1 MKKLLWLI
9 ALLALSGWSA
19 FGAFIPRVANDPEFV
34 VIGKN
39 RGYFMVSSNSGLWW
53 SWGMARA
60 PVEEPKV
67 FTHGFGK
74 DVIAIPF
81 GANGKVAFAPVY
93 IYTIRP
99 ENEQKQR
106 LAALFQGVTSQAD
119 VQQIFG
125 RPAIQDTA
133 RGYRVWYYEIQ
144 VYNPFEEFPDLHG

>member
-1 MKKLLWLI
+1 
-9 ALLALSGWSA
+9 
-19 FGAFIPRVANDPEFV
+19 
-34 VIGKN
+34 
-39 RGYFMVSSNSGLWW
+39 
-53 SWGMARA
+53 MARA

-99 ENEQKQR
+99 EKEQKRR